1 MDHPEK
7 LKTMSTEDTKSNQ
20 QWTIQKNWK
29 QWAQKTQGAINNG
42 PSRETEN
49 NEHRRHKEKSIMDHP
64 EKLKTMSTEDTRSN
78 Q

>member
-1 MDHPEK
+1 MD
-7 LKTMSTEDTKSNQ
+7 
-20 QWTIQKNWK
+20 WK
-29 QWAQKTQGAINNG
+29 QWAQKTRGAINNG

-49 NEHRRHKEKSIMDHP
+49 NEHRRHKEQSTMDHP